1 MTANKN
7 PRNGWN
13 SNPLQGNVDFTKVQ
27 NSSDTSNDFDAFVQ
41 EEQER
46 LRQEDE
52 ARESSSVLWGTNST
66 ATAKT
71 AEAGRGEASKVVT
84 DIFKAVADDANQH
97 AASCGPFINK
107 PMNEWI
113 EEAHSKPVPKQLFD
127 EFWLEG
133 QLAILFAPT
142 GAGKTILAMQIAD
155 GIANGRSAGNGF
167 GYDAG
172 RHRVAYFDFE
182 LSPKQVEKRYSND
195 YSNHYRF
202 SDDFYRLELN
212 PDSAIDGADVVEQ
225 IGIYAENNNFDVVIV
240 DNITYLTNQGTE
252 KSRDAMPLMQA
263 LMRLK
268 KEKGLSI
275 LVLAHTPKRDT
286 STPLTLNDLQGSSML
301 SNFSDAVFTIGRS
314 KKDKALRYIKQL
326 KQRDEVVRY
335 TEENVVVCQLQK
347 DGNFTR
353 FVFEGQSDEREHLNE
368 NERKRKVTGDIASKA
383 MQLYKSGKSQRE
395 IASELDISVGSVSN
409 ILRGTQHND
418 SDSDHCPF

>member
-1 MTANKN
+1 MDKNKN

-27 NSSDTSNDFDAFVQ
+27 NSSDTGN
-41 EEQER
+41 
-46 LRQEDE
+46 
-52 ARESSSVLWGTNST
+52 
-66 ATAKT
+66 T
-71 AEAGRGEASKVVT
+71 AEESRYGAGKLVT
-84 DIFKAVADDANQH
+84 DIFKAVADDANQQ

-155 GIANGRSAGNGF
+155 GITNGQSAGDGF

-182 LSPKQVEKRYSND
+182 LSAKQVEKRYSHDYND
-195 YSNHYRF
+195 PYRF

-212 PDSAIDGADVVEQ
+212 PYSAVDGDDVVEQ
-225 IGIYAENNNFDVVIV
+225 IGIYAEKNNCDVVMV

-275 LVLAHTPKRDT
+275 LVLAHTPKRDA
-286 STPLTLNDLQGSSML
+286 STPLTMNDLQGSAML
-301 SNFSDAVFTIGRS
+301 SNFSDAVFTLGRS

-326 KQRDEVVRY
+326 KQRDGVSRY
-335 TEENVVVCQLQK
+335 NEDNVVVCQLKK
-347 DGNFTR
+347 DSNFLR
-353 FVFEGQSDEREHLNE
+353 FVFEELSDEREHLNK
-368 NERKRKVTGDIASKA
+368 NERKRKLTGDIASKA

>member
-1 MTANKN
+1 MKEKKEA
-7 PRNGWN
+7 PHWDARNFYYKD
-13 SNPLQGNVDFTKVQ
+13 S
-27 NSSDTSNDFDAFVQ
+27 DFDAFAQ
-41 EEQER
+41 EAREEM
-46 LRQEDE
+46 RQEDE
-52 ARESSSVLWGTNST
+52 ARESSSVLWGANST

-71 AEAGRGEASKVVT
+71 AEAGRSEASKVVT
-84 DIFKAVADDANQH
+84 DIFKAVADEANQQ

-155 GIANGRSAGNGF
+155 GITNGRSAGDGF
-167 GYDAG
+167 GYNAG

-182 LSPKQVEKRYSND
+182 LSPKQVEKRYSKNFSD
-195 YSNHYRF
+195 LYRF
-202 SDDFYRLELN
+202 ADDFYRLELN
-212 PDSAIDGADVVEQ
+212 PDSTIDGADVVEQ
-225 IGIYAENNNFDVVIV
+225 IGVYAENNNCDVVMV
-240 DNITYLTNQGTE
+240 DNITYLTSQGTE

-275 LVLAHTPKRDT
+275 LVLAHTPKRDA

-301 SNFSDAVFTIGRS
+301 SNFSDAVFTLGRS
-314 KKDKALRYIKQL
+314 KKDKSLRYIKQL
-326 KQRDEVVRY
+326 KQRDEIVRY
-335 TEENVVVCQLQK
+335 TEESVAVCQLQK
-347 DGNFTR
+347 ESNFTR
-353 FVFEGQSDEREHLNE
+353 FVFMGLDVEREHLNE
-368 NERKRKVTGDIASKA
+368 NERKRKLNGDVASKA
-383 MQLYKSGKSQRE
+383 MQLHKSGKSQRE
-395 IASELDISVGSVSN
+395 IASELGISVGSVN
-409 ILRGTQHND
+409 NLLRDIQHND